1 MIFSRQTLRTD
12 KEKESAKHDEE
23 VQELVDKH
31 NTEQMEIGKA
41 SLDLHTVQ
49 LSKRA
54 KLFIFQ
60 IFSFF
65 SL

>member
-41 SLDLHTVQ
+41 SLDLHT
-49 LSKRA
+49 R
-54 KLFIFQ
+54 IG
-60 IFSFF
+60 
-65 SL
+65 